1 MKHAPFGSQ
10 VPFAEPAWYRG
21 VPTPYY
27 NANHAKFR
35 DRCRAF
41 LEKEVIPFRDEWD
54 EAQTFPLQ
62 ELRGKAS
69 AAGILAPWAPAELG
83 GTPPEGGWDYFM
95 FLIWVDECTRVG
107 AGGIVLLLFQIAY
120 MSVPHTMLFG
130 SAYLKEK
137 YARPVIEGN
146 AGMCIT
152 LTEPQGGSDLA
163 NVLTSAVKSADGR
176 FYIVNGQKKF
186 ITGGTV
192 CDFFS
197 TLVRTGGK
205 GLSGTSLLMIE
216 KGYKG
221 VTVRKLKAQVPYYI
235 AITHHTCTPAPTY
248 RHVHERKRSITAA
261 HATLHTTGTASH
273 S

>member
-1 MKHAPFGSQ
+1 
-10 VPFAEPAWYRG
+10 

-120 MSVPHTMLFG
+120 MSVPHTLLFG
-130 SAYLKEK
+130 STYLKEK
-137 YARPVIEGN
+137 YARPVIEG
-146 AGMCIT
+146 
-152 LTEPQGGSDLA
+152 
-163 NVLTSAVKSADGR
+163 
-176 FYIVNGQKKF
+176 
-186 ITGGTV
+186 
-192 CDFFS
+192 
-197 TLVRTGGK
+197 
-205 GLSGTSLLMIE
+205 
-216 KGYKG
+216 
-221 VTVRKLKAQVPYYI
+221 TVRLWRV
-235 AITHHTCTPAPTY
+235 HSHCTMQ
-248 RHVHERKRSITAA
+248 RSQIW
-261 HATLHTTGTASH
+261 
-273 S
+273 